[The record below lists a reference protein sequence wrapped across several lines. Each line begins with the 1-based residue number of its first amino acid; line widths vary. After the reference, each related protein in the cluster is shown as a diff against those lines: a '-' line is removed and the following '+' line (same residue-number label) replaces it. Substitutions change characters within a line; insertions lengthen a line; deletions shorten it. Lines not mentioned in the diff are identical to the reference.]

1 MDNKEIAPKTHVLV
15 IPFPGQGH
23 INPLIQFSKRLAFKG
38 LKVTLVIFSDME
50 VHQTQFSLI
59 KIETISHNS
68 EGDNKTKCLDGSNP
82 KGDNK
87 TKCLD
92 GSFFKNF
99 QDILSTK
106 LPEFIAKQTKD
117 GSLVSCIVEFGV
129 AGASFFTQSCA
140 VTAIYY
146 NVNEGKLKIPVEKPS
161 ELPSF
166 VYNTKD
172 YPFVLKIVC
181 NQFSNFREADW
192 IFINTF
198 NMLEEEV
205 MNWMTSIRAIKA
217 IGPTIPS
224 VYVGKQLEDDK
235 EYGCTLL
242 NSNIDCVGWLNSKE
256 TGSVVFVSFGS
267 AAALR
272 EEQFTELAWGLK
284 RSNRY
289 FLWVVGKTEEIK
301 LPSNFVQETS
311 EKGLVVPWCPQLEVL
326 AHKSVGCF
334 LTHCGWNSTI
344 EALSL
349 GVPMIAMPQWTD
361 QTTNAKFITD
371 VWKVGEE
378 IELCIK
384 EIMVGEKGS
393 EMRNNSDRWK
403 KLANEAVDTGGSSDK
418 SIDEFVEKL
427 VHMSG

>member
-15 IPFPGQGH
+15 IPFPSQGR

-38 LKVTLVIFSDME
+38 VKVTLVIFSDME

-117 GSLVSCIVEFGV
+117 GSLVSCIVYDSAMPWVLDIAREFGV

-146 NVNEGKLKIPVEKPS
+146 NVNEGKLKIPIEKPS
-161 ELPSF
+161 VSLPGLPELGIYELPSF
-166 VYNTKD
+166 VYKTKD

-205 MNWMTSIRAIKA
+205 MNWMTIIRAIKA

-284 RSNRY
+284 RCNRY
-289 FLWVVGKTEEIK
+289 FLWVVRKTEEIK

-371 VWKVGEE
+371 VWKVGVRAKVDEKGLVTTEE

-384 EIMVGEKGS
+384 EIMLEK
-393 EMRNNSDRWK
+393 RK
-403 KLANEAVDTGGSSDK
+403 
-418 SIDEFVEKL
+418 
-427 VHMSG
+427 